1 VLVFKRWHHQAMTR
15 VENLF
20 YKVTLRLRG
29 IPAHARNLATL
40 HKLLSP
46 TWSNIRPTTT
56 TLAKVDLGRMT
67 VAAWCIHLGLILV
80 KKSSMCQ
87 RQRWS
92 FLGGCRPSSTRD
104 EVIFHKQPTLW
115 YCVFIDILEI
125 EDWHTPFVSSSSG
138 GSYSDVDIID
148 Y

>member
-1 VLVFKRWHHQAMTR
+1 MTR

-46 TWSNIRPTTT
+46 TWSNIRPTTA
-56 TLAKVDLGRMT
+56 TLAKVDLGRMI

-80 KKSSMCQ
+80 KKILYVSEVEVVLS
-87 RQRWS
+87 RGLPP
-92 FLGGCRPSSTRD
+92 FLDPG
-104 EVIFHKQPTLW
+104 
-115 YCVFIDILEI
+115 
-125 EDWHTPFVSSSSG
+125 
-138 GSYSDVDIID
+138 
-148 Y
+148 